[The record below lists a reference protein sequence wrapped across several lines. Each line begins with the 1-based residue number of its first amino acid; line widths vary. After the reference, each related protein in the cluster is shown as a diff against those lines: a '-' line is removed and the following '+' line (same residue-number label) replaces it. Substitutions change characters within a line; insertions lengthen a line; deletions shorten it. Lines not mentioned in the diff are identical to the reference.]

1 MIAYG
6 FVSFLWGFLEG
17 TCFFLVPDIWLTF
30 LACRKERDK
39 WLTAAVIACIIGAL
53 AGGIT
58 MYFAAQHVGNRI
70 FTFLDY
76 IPGISRGIILQAQQ
90 LLSEKGLFSIFIGVF
105 QGIPYKIFAS
115 EWGALRGSLWLFI
128 LISIFARGIRF
139 VFAVVLTRLIR
150 FLGESKIPHWAKIK
164 YVLLILF
171 WVTFY
176 SFYFIRHGI

>member
-70 FTFLDY
+70 F
-76 IPGISRGIILQAQQ
+76 
-90 LLSEKGLFSIFIGVF
+90 KGLFSIFIGVF